1 MQKKLAIGIFV
12 LTLLAGG
19 YAALQK
25 TPEPTFSNNVR
36 PSEASLSQS
45 QPETV
50 SIPNNA
56 NHRQQTQMLA
66 RQDAIATAAEAREIR
81 RRSLLTKMKPLT
93 QQMDLLSQRMVGR
106 QQKISNLELQ
116 DTQLKSELKTHNR
129 NVHAF
134 MMKHQAA
141 VACMGATGVTLDE
154 NNQYS
159 EDVKNVATAMTALCG
174 FGVISNGEF
183 RNQVVFVADQLNQAH
198 TYSMNLTA
206 QIKTNQTTL
215 ETEIKNLEQE
225 QLEVSRLG
233 TDLQTYET
241 ELAGI

>member
-1 MQKKLAIGIFV
+1 MQKKLAIGVCV

-19 YAALQK
+19 YATFQK
-25 TPEPTFSNNVR
+25 TPEPTVSNNLR
-36 PSEASLSQS
+36 PNEESFSQS
-45 QPETV
+45 QPETI
-50 SIPNNA
+50 STSNNA
-56 NHRQQTQMLA
+56 NHRQQTQMIS
-66 RQDAIATAAEAREIR
+66 RQDAIARAEETREVQ
-81 RRSLLTKMKPLT
+81 RRSLIAKMKPLT

-116 DTQLKSELKTHNR
+116 DNQLKSELETHNR
-129 NVHAF
+129 NVRAF

-183 RNQVVFVADQLNQAH
+183 RKQVIFVADQLNQAH
-198 TYSMNLTA
+198 NYSMNLTA

-215 ETEIKNLEQE
+215 ATEIKNLEQE

-233 TDLQTYET
+233 TDLQNYET
-241 ELAGI
+241 ELADI